1 MALSKAKHQCLFVV
15 ASAFAVACGSG
26 TTGIDGGAGSGSSS
40 GQGSG
45 AGKGGSGSDASGS
58 GTGST
63 SGASSGSETSGS
75 GSSGGSGAGSG
86 AAGGASG
93 ADTDAAASSAAPG
106 SDAGCPM
113 GKNACGEC
121 ESMHCCPQALACASD
136 PQCVSYIN
144 CVAGCGATE
153 RCYQSCNGLYPSAA
167 VTGENVELCVV
178 DNCPTPCGDLAR

>member
-1 MALSKAKHQCLFVV
+1 MALSKAKYPCLFVA

-26 TTGIDGGAGSGSSS
+26 TTGSGGAGSGSSS

-45 AGKGGSGSDASGS
+45 AGKGGSGSEASGS
-58 GTGST
+58 GTGSA
-63 SGASSGSETSGS
+63 SGASSGSETAGS
-75 GSSGGSGAGSG
+75 GSSG
-86 AAGGASG
+86 ASG
-93 ADTDAAASSAAPG
+93 AG

-178 DNCPTPCGDLAR
+178 DNCPTPCSDLAR

>member
-1 MALSKAKHQCLFVV
+1 MALSKAKHQCLLVA

-26 TTGIDGGAGSGSSS
+26 TTGSADGGAGSGSSS

-45 AGKGGSGSDASGS
+45 AGNGGSGSEASGS
-58 GTGST
+58 GTGSG
-63 SGASSGSETSGS
+63 SGASSGSATSGS
-75 GSSGGSGAGSG
+75 TSSGGSGAGSG
-86 AAGGASG
+86 A
-93 ADTDAAASSAAPG
+93 AAPG

-136 PQCVSYIN
+136 PQCVSYID

-153 RCYQSCNGLYPSAA
+153 HCYQSCNGLYPSAA

-178 DNCPTPCGDLAR
+178 DNCHTPCGDLAQ

>member
-1 MALSKAKHQCLFVV
+1 MALSKAKHQCLFVA

-26 TTGIDGGAGSGSSS
+26 TTGSGGADGGAGSGSSS

-45 AGKGGSGSDASGS
+45 
-58 GTGST
+58 
-63 SGASSGSETSGS
+63 SGASSGSETSS
-75 GSSGGSGAGSG
+75 STSSGGSGAGSG
-86 AAGGASG
+86 DAGGASG
-93 ADTDAAASSAAPG
+93 ADTDAAAASTAPG

-113 GKNACGEC
+113 GKNACADC

-136 PQCVSYIN
+136 PQCVSYVN

-153 RCYQSCNGLYPSAA
+153 HCYQSCNGLYPSAA
-167 VTGENVELCVV
+167 VTGENLELCVV

>member
-1 MALSKAKHQCLFVV
+1 
-15 ASAFAVACGSG
+15 
-26 TTGIDGGAGSGSSS
+26 
-40 GQGSG
+40 
-45 AGKGGSGSDASGS
+45 
-58 GTGST
+58 
-63 SGASSGSETSGS
+63 
-75 GSSGGSGAGSG
+75 
-86 AAGGASG
+86 
-93 ADTDAAASSAAPG
+93 
-106 SDAGCPM
+106 M

-153 RCYQSCNGLYPSAA
+153 HCYQSCNGLYPSAA

>member
-1 MALSKAKHQCLFVV
+1 MAWSKAKHQCLFVAA

-26 TTGIDGGAGSGSSS
+26 TTGSGGADGGAGSASSS
-40 GQGSG
+40 GQGP
-45 AGKGGSGSDASGS
+45 
-58 GTGST
+58 
-63 SGASSGSETSGS
+63 
-75 GSSGGSGAGSG
+75 GAGSG
-86 AAGGASG
+86 AADGASG

-106 SDAGCPM
+106 GDAGCPM

-121 ESMHCCPQALACASD
+121 ESMHCCPQSLACASD

-153 RCYQSCNGLYPSAA
+153 HCYQSCNDSYPSAA
-167 VTGENVELCVV
+167 VAGENLELCVV